1 MKVAVVAPSA
11 ATPQRT
17 LWLSNLDLAVPKTH
31 TPLVY
36 YYPAPPAAETVGEEE
51 AFFAPERLREALA
64 KALVPFYPL
73 AGRLAVGRGGRL
85 EIDCNGE
92 GALFVVAKANFAG
105 EEIFTDFEP
114 SPEARRLLVPFAASG
129 YPPCVLA
136 MVQVTFLKCG
146 GVAVG
151 TGMHHVTMDGAG
163 AFQFMRTWTGLAR
176 GLDAEASPPSHER
189 TLLRSRSPPHVPF
202 EHPVYSP
209 SYLNGRPRPFV
220 TRVYNVWP
228 KLLADIKAAC
238 APGVST
244 YCAVTAHLWRAMCV
258 ARGLHSDAETRLRV
272 PANIRQRLR
281 PALPA
286 HYFGNAIVRDLVT
299 VSVREVLSRP
309 LGFVAERIKRAVVR
323 VDDAFVRSV
332 IDFLEV
338 ESEKGSQAAR
348 RQFMPET
355 DLWVVSWLGMPIYDA
370 DFGWGRPGFVAPAQ
384 MFGSGTAYVTQGP
397 DTDFG
402 GGGVSV
408 LFALEP
414 EYLHCFQKAF
424 YGGQGRRWPAFLPW
438 VLPLSNSY
446 LYSSV
451 MLVLCKCY
459 GLLLGFTSQL
469 SLPW

>member
-1 MKVAVVAPSA
+1 MKVEVVETTLVAPSE
-11 ATPQRT
+11 ATPQST

-36 YYPAPPAAETVGEEE
+36 YYPAPAAEAEEGEA
-51 AFFAPERLREALA
+51 AFFAPERLRDALA

-73 AGRLAVGRGGRL
+73 AGRLAVGPGGRL

-92 GALFVVAKANFAG
+92 GALFVVAKADFTG
-105 EEIFTDFEP
+105 DEIFTDFEP

-129 YPPCVLA
+129 DPPCVLA

-163 AFQFMRTWTGLAR
+163 AFQFIRTWTGLAR
-176 GLDAEASPPSHER
+176 GLDATAVTAAPPSHER

-209 SYLNGRPRPFV
+209 SYLNGRPRPFG
-220 TRVYNVWP
+220 TRVYNVSP

-258 ARGLHSDAETRLRV
+258 ARGLPSDAETRLRV
-272 PANIRQRLR
+272 PANIRQRLS
-281 PALPA
+281 PPLPA

-299 VSVREVLSRP
+299 VPVRDVLSQP
-309 LGFVAERIKRAVVR
+309 LGFVAERIKRAVAR
-323 VDDAFVRSV
+323 VNDAFVRSV

-338 ESEKGSQAAR
+338 ESEKGNQAAR
-348 RQFMPET
+348 GQFMPET

-370 DFGWGRPGFVAPAQ
+370 DFGWGRPEFVAPAQ

-397 DTDFG
+397 DKDD

-414 EYLHCFQKAF
+414 EYLQCFEKAF
-424 YGGQGRRWPAFLPW
+424 YGQ
-438 VLPLSNSY
+438 
-446 LYSSV
+446 
-451 MLVLCKCY
+451 
-459 GLLLGFTSQL
+459 
-469 SLPW
+469 